1 MAVLAVQKT
10 EEQVAVAAQAE
21 LGMMRCNAIG
31 GVLDFSPKQQWLDQ
45 IIQSHGFETCGSGAR
60 CLASKS
66 QLLYT

>member
-1 MAVLAVQKT
+1 MLELQLPNLT
-10 EEQVAVAAQAE
+10 DCYGQAE